1 MRRFWNEQVEDADG
15 DVFAI
20 GIGFVRIVVSRRA
33 SDDDLL
39 GYVVYFG
46 ALFALVYEAGD
57 QHVAGE
63 TILGVIFLE
72 IKFAVLVGSAHAIA

>member
-1 MRRFWNEQVEDADG
+1 MRRVWNEEVEDADG

-46 ALFALVYEAGD
+46 ALFTLIYEAGN
-57 QHVAGE
+57 QHIAGE
-63 TILGVIFLE
+63 TIHGVIFLG